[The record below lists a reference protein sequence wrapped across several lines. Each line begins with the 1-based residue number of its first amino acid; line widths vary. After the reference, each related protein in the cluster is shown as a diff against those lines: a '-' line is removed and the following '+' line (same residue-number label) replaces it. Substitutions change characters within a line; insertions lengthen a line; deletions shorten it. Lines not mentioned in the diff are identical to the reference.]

1 MKTKKLRKLALSLL
15 LEMKSL
21 DNVKVERSLI
31 NTYREYDADYDE
43 GVSDRLKKMVL
54 NLIKYNE
61 NISINLDE
69 NQLSI
74 STNDIGKLKQS
85 FNTVSKYGNDE
96 GFLEIYITKNG
107 FEINYGYRKKASYK
121 DDNIFKELAPIV
133 KKRRKEINFEN
144 FDEIWTDIMK
154 VSGAM
159 RDSNLEDLGI

>member
-21 DNVKVERSLI
+21 DNVKVERSL
-31 NTYREYDADYDE
+31 TYREYDADYDE
-43 GVSDRLKKMVL
+43 DVSDRLKKMVL

-74 STNDIGKLKQS
+74 SANDIGKLKQS
-85 FNTVSKYGNDE
+85 FNTVSKYSDE
-96 GFLEIYITKNG
+96 GFLEICITKNG
-107 FEINYGYRKKASYK
+107 FDINYGYRKRASYK

-133 KKRRKEINFEN
+133 RNRRKEINSEN

>member
-21 DNVKVERSLI
+21 DNVKVERSL
-31 NTYREYDADYDE
+31 TYREYDADYDE
-43 GVSDRLKKMVL
+43 DVSDRLKKMVL

-69 NQLSI
+69 TQLSI
-74 STNDIGKLKQS
+74 SANDIGKLKQS
-85 FNTVSKYGNDE
+85 FSTVSKYSDE
-96 GFLEIYITKNG
+96 GFLEICITKNG
-107 FEINYGYRKKASYK
+107 FDINYGYRKRASYK

-133 KKRRKEINFEN
+133 RNRRKEINSEN

>member
-1 MKTKKLRKLALSLL
+1 MKTKKLKKLARSIF

-21 DNVKVERSLI
+21 DSVKVERSH
-31 NTYREYDADYDE
+31 REYDADYDE
-43 GVSDRLKKMVL
+43 CVSDRLKKMVL

-74 STNDIGKLKQS
+74 SANDIGKLKQS
-85 FNTVSKYGNDE
+85 FNTVSKYSDE
-96 GFLEIYITKNG
+96 GFLEICITKNG
-107 FEINYGYRKKASYK
+107 FDINYGYRKRASYK

-133 KKRRKEINFEN
+133 RNRRKEINSEN
-144 FDEIWTDIMK
+144 FDDIWTDIMK

>member
-21 DNVKVERSLI
+21 DNVKVERSLS
-31 NTYREYDADYDE
+31 NPYREYDADYDE

-74 STNDIGKLKQS
+74 SANDIGKLKQS

-107 FEINYGYRKKASYK
+107 FDIDYGYRKKASHK
-121 DDNIFKELAPIV
+121 DEYLQRIGADSQ
-133 KKRRKEINFEN
+133 KKTKRDKLREFRR
-144 FDEIWTDIMK
+144 DMD
-154 VSGAM
+154 
-159 RDSNLEDLGI
+159 